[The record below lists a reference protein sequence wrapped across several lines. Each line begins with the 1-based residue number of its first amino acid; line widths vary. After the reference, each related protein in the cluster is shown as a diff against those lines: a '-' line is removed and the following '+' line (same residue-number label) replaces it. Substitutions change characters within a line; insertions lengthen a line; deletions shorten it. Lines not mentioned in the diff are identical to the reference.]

1 VRLLFDQNLSP
12 RLAEKL
18 GDLYPGS
25 AHVRDYNL
33 SCAPDND
40 ILDLAERDGFVL
52 VSKDSDFFDP
62 GLIRQR
68 SAKIVWIRRG
78 NCSTA
83 DVEHILRRHH
93 MDIAGLDAAGQVS
106 LLMLF

>member
-12 RLAEKL
+12 LLVEKL

-25 AHVRDYNL
+25 AHVRDFNL

-40 ILDLAERDGFVL
+40 ILDLTEQDEFVL

-62 GLIRQR
+62 SLIRQR
-68 SAKIVWIRRG
+68 SVKIVWIRRG
-78 NCSTA
+78 NCSTT
-83 DVEHILRRHH
+83 DVEHILRSHH
-93 MDIAGLDAAGQVS
+93 QDIAGLDATGQVS